1 MTATVTYDA
10 NLRTTCLHLQSGSS
24 FETDAPSDNKGQG
37 ARFSPTDLIATGLG
51 ACLITTMGIKAESMD
66 IKLDGAK
73 VEVEEVR
80 KISSVETD
88 KSFYI
93 APAESREI
101 IIKSDSKE
109 EKISEQTQVNTPKE
123 TTPVVMSAPKP
134 TGPVY
139 YEHEVET
146 GETLFKIAKVYQVSV
161 DDLIRWN
168 NLGKSPKIRVGQ
180 KIKLKP

>member
-73 VEVEEVR
+73 VEVTKVMMSEPR
-80 KISSVETD
+80 RIGKIL
-88 KSFYI
+88 I
-93 APAESREI
+93 AVTMPALNLDEKTIEI
-101 IIKSDSKE
+101 LE
-109 EKISEQTQVNTPKE
+109 
-123 TTPVVMSAPKP
+123 
-134 TGPVY
+134 
-139 YEHEVET
+139 
-146 GETLFKIAKVYQVSV
+146 
-161 DDLIRWN
+161 
-168 NLGKSPKIRVGQ
+168 RVGRTCPVERSLHPDMELDISF
-180 KIKLKP
+180 KWL